1 MPVTAGS
8 AVSVRFFPPPA
19 ALARHLSLAYYV
31 EVALPDASEGL
42 SDYLLPEWGNLR
54 FVVGTPPHI
63 RSIDGLSSFK
73 TAFVA
78 GGPTTQPVHFTLGTC
93 RFWGVGLLPLGWATF
108 MNEPASTLANVVA
121 DGTVHPA
128 FAAFVPLAD
137 CLTKSDLSPEEGAR
151 LLLGWL
157 EERIVQVRQADRIR
171 AVQEALADPSVLRAS
186 DLAEAAGVKLRTLER
201 LCADSFG
208 FSPATMLRRQ
218 RVIRSLLAFA
228 ANPGV
233 RWSALIDRHY
243 HDQSHFVRDF
253 QAFMGMTPGEYARL
267 PHPIFEQFVHPRAQV
282 WGELTPPPP
291 PSR

>member
-1 MPVTAGS
+1 MN
-8 AVSVRFFPPPA
+8 
-19 ALARHLSLAYYV
+19 
-31 EVALPDASEGL
+31 LPEGGEGL

-54 FVVGTPPHI
+54 FVQGTSPHI
-63 RSIDGLSSFK
+63 RTIDGLSSFK
-73 TAFVA
+73 AAFVA
-78 GGPTTQPVHFTLGTC
+78 GGPTTQPVHFTLSTC

-108 MNEPASTLANVVA
+108 MEQPASSLANTVT
-121 DGTVHPA
+121 DGMAHPA
-128 FAAFVPLAD
+128 FAAFFPLAER
-137 CLTKSDLSPEEGAR
+137 LIQSDLPPEEGAR
-151 LLLGWL
+151 LLLDWL
-157 EERIVQVRQADRIR
+157 EERIVPVRQTDRIR
-171 AVQEALADPSVLRAS
+171 AVQDALTNPTVLRAS
-186 DLAEAAGVKLRTLER
+186 DLAQAAGVKLRTLER
-201 LCADSFG
+201 LCADCFG

-218 RVIRSLLAFA
+218 RVVRSLLAFA

-233 RWSALIDRHY
+233 RWSALIDRQY